1 MLFTDPL
8 RTDMR
13 AMIKDMFIVAKER
26 NPKIRN
32 IRVSVSE
39 GNDGTWLAFRATDK
53 HDNVLAKFDMLEE
66 KEQED

>member
-8 RTDMR
+8 KTDMQ

-26 NPKIRN
+26 NPKIQS

-39 GNDGTWLAFRATDK
+39 CNDGTWLAFRATDK
-53 HDNVLAKFDMLEE
+53 HDNVLARFDMFEE